1 MQLAAV
7 NMTSMNNMHAINL
20 LGLVGFLVVWIVL
33 FECAHLLIMLL
44 RNGPLIAWAISPLGV
59 TVMFLQEPSTPYIWL
74 NVFFPALIS
83 GGVVYFGLF
92 SSLAPIDLPRRLL
105 VEIPVVVVG
114 ILLSSTIDFVLALRD
129 TRYPLWGEARILRSI
144 QYMRASWASIHFTS
158 FGLTYLRDHFGSSPR
173 DLLQAL

>member
-7 NMTSMNNMHAINL
+7 NMTSIHITNL

-33 FECAHLLIMLL
+33 FECAHLLIMPL

-59 TVMFLQEPSTPYIWL
+59 TAMFLQEPSTPYIWL

-83 GGVVYFGLF
+83 GGVVYFGMF
-92 SSLAPIDLPRRLL
+92 SSLAPITLPHTLL
-105 VEIPVVVVG
+105 IEIAVVVVG

-129 TRYPLWGEARILRSI
+129 MRYPLWGEARILRSI
-144 QYMRASWASIHFTS
+144 QYMRASWASIHFTT

>member
-7 NMTSMNNMHAINL
+7 NMTSVHVTNL
-20 LGLVGFLVVWIVL
+20 LELVGFLVVWIVL

-92 SSLAPIDLPRRLL
+92 SSLAPIYLPHTLL
-105 VEIPVVVVG
+105 VEILGVIVG
-114 ILLSSTIDFVLALRD
+114 VFLSSTIDFVLALRD
-129 TRYPLWGEARILRSI
+129 TCYPLWGEARILRSI
-144 QYMRASWASIHFTS
+144 QYLRASWASIHFTS

>member
-1 MQLAAV
+1 MQFAAL
-7 NMTSMNNMHAINL
+7 NMTSIHVTNL
-20 LGLVGFLVVWIVL
+20 LGLLGFLIVWIVL

-83 GGVVYFGLF
+83 GCVVYFGLF
-92 SSLAPIDLPRRLL
+92 TSLTPISLPHSLL
-105 VEIPVVVVG
+105 IEILIVVVG

-144 QYMRASWASIHFTS
+144 QYLRASWASIHFTS
-158 FGLTYLRDHFGSSPR
+158 FGLTYLRDHFGSSPT
-173 DLLQAL
+173 DLLRAL

>member
-7 NMTSMNNMHAINL
+7 NMTSVHITNL
-20 LGLVGFLVVWIVL
+20 LGLVGFLAVWIVL

-59 TVMFLQEPSTPYIWL
+59 TVMFLQEPSTSYIWL

-92 SSLAPIDLPRRLL
+92 STLAPIALPRKLL
-105 VEIPVVVVG
+105 VEIPVVAVG
-114 ILLSSTIDFVLALRD
+114 IILSSTIDFVLALRD

-144 QYMRASWASIHFTS
+144 QYLRASWASIHFTS
-158 FGLTYLRDHFGSSPR
+158 FGLMYLRDHFGTSPR

>member
-1 MQLAAV
+1 MQFAAL
-7 NMTSMNNMHAINL
+7 NMTSVHVTNL
-20 LGLVGFLVVWIVL
+20 LGLLGFLVVWIVL
-33 FECAHLLIMLL
+33 FECAHVLIMLL

-83 GGVVYFGLF
+83 GCVVYFGLF
-92 SSLAPIDLPRRLL
+92 TSLTPIALPHNLL
-105 VEIPVVVVG
+105 IEILVVVVG

-144 QYMRASWASIHFTS
+144 QYLRASWASIHFTS
-158 FGLTYLRDHFGSSPR
+158 FGLTYLRDHFGSSPT
-173 DLLQAL
+173 DLLRAL